1 MKQPT
6 LFNLVRK
13 IFYYSDVT
21 IAVCECHEQKLR
33 FEYYFKNEWDGYIRL
48 PNARKHLNPRRRRP
62 SGFIIVFEF
71 LEITS
76 PTKKISRN
84 YHFNLF
90 ELWTCNLLGTR
101 WCVTSEQTRCFTIHM
116 VECRFGCPKTC
127 EEEETCVASAI
138 RMSTRY
144 KTKRAAGI
152 FDDWRRARFRK
163 VATLKPGG
171 LFKHYDLHKAA
182 SLEVSLVKKDAL
194 GLHLFKKLPNH

>member
-1 MKQPT
+1 
-6 LFNLVRK
+6 
-13 IFYYSDVT
+13 
-21 IAVCECHEQKLR
+21 
-33 FEYYFKNEWDGYIRL
+33 
-48 PNARKHLNPRRRRP
+48 
-62 SGFIIVFEF
+62 
-71 LEITS
+71 
-76 PTKKISRN
+76 
-84 YHFNLF
+84 
-90 ELWTCNLLGTR
+90 
-101 WCVTSEQTRCFTIHM
+101 M

-152 FDDWRRARFRK
+152 FDDWRRARCRK

>member
-1 MKQPT
+1 MYWSELQTQLIGGLLKGSQTQATFFFGWCHQRAQGDMKQPT

-48 PNARKHLNPRRRRP
+48 PNARKHLKPWRRRP

-138 RMSTRY
+138 RMSTR
-144 KTKRAAGI
+144 
-152 FDDWRRARFRK
+152 
-163 VATLKPGG
+163 
-171 LFKHYDLHKAA
+171 
-182 SLEVSLVKKDAL
+182 
-194 GLHLFKKLPNH
+194 